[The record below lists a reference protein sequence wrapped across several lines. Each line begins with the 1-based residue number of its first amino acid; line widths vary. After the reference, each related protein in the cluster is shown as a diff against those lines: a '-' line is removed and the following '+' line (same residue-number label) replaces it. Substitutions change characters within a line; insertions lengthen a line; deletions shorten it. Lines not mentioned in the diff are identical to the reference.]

1 MRFLQ
6 REISRGRVS
15 LMELLKRLTET
26 RLGRRQRMLARNGPP
41 MLVSERS
48 NSVTVVFDT
57 ASQVTPNQLQGV
69 ASREFHEES
78 LESGSS
84 KESFS
89 W

>member
-6 REISRGRVS
+6 REISEGRVS
-15 LMELLKRLTET
+15 LMELLNRFKET
-26 RLGRRQRMLARNGPP
+26 RFGRRHKMLERNGPP
-41 MLVSERS
+41 MLVSDKS
-48 NSVTVVFDT
+48 NSVTVVFVA
-57 ASQVTPNQLQGV
+57 ASQVTPYQLQGV

-78 LESGSS
+78 FESGSS